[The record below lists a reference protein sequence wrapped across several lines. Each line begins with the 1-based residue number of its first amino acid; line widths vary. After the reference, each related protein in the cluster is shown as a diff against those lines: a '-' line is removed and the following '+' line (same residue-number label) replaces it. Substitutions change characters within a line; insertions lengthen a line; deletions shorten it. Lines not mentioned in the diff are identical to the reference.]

1 MIELIDLGRKE
12 YSEVWEL
19 QKKFVNLRAND
30 QINDT
35 LILVEHEHVITLGRR
50 TSPENFREQ
59 RIPVFVVERGGDA
72 TYHGPGQLVGYPII
86 KMIKPD
92 VKSYL
97 RSLEEVLI
105 AAARN
110 FKIYAE
116 RHEGHTG
123 VWVGQKKL
131 ASIGVAVSNWV
142 TYHGFALNVNT
153 DLSYFQLIK
162 PCGLDPLTMTS
173 MKKLL
178 GRELDMNEVKMKVV
192 ESFSKV
198 FNAEI
203 VEQKSMI
210 Y

>member
-173 MKKLL
+173 LKKLL